1 METISWEDIPGEAL
15 RQLYENLAIIQEGNL
30 EKLSLMHE
38 LNERLIE
45 KFMTDPFEE
54 ESQKINIQV

>member
-1 METISWEDIPGEAL
+1 METISLEDIPGEAL